1 MILKTDK
8 DGFLINEGKIDN
20 IPERILV
27 ILKEILLFAQNELGA
42 NLLSAYI
49 RGSVSV
55 GRFIDNVSDIDFV
68 VVAKAK
74 PSQQNIDNFLK
85 YSLDLDKKY
94 NWVCGFD
101 LFVCGEEELLNA
113 PGLNKLR
120 VYLKTQSVLMF
131 GQDIVS
137 NFKKYKPDREL
148 SQELLSEID
157 REFDFLNNI
166 FSTPTQNFQY
176 NNQIRGLD
184 FWCVWMSRTVL
195 RFSLYASL
203 SQHHSYTN
211 DLVDCH
217 QIVSQIYPELENDL
231 KQALDWSQAPV
242 KDQMILKAYFEKQAP
257 KIKSIFKVNNL

>member
-8 DGFLINEGKIDN
+8 DGFLINEGKIEN
-20 IPERILV
+20 TPERILV
-27 ILKEILLFAQNELGA
+27 ILKEILLFAQNELEA

-55 GRFIDNVSDIDFV
+55 GRFIDNVSDVDFV
-68 VVAKAK
+68 VITKIK
-74 PSQQNIDNFLK
+74 PSQKNIDNFLK

-94 NWVCGFD
+94 NWVRGFD
-101 LFVCGEEELLNA
+101 LFVCGEEELLNT

-120 VYLKTQSVLMF
+120 VYLQTQSVLMF
-131 GQDIVS
+131 GQSIVN
-137 NFKKYKPDREL
+137 NFKNYKPDKEL
-148 SQELLSEID
+148 SQELLSQID
-157 REFDFLNNI
+157 KEFDFLNNI
-166 FSTPTQNFQY
+166 FSSPNQDFQY

-203 SQHHSYTN
+203 NKHHSYTN
-211 DLVDCH
+211 DLVDCYH
-217 QIVSQIYPELENDL
+217 IVSKMYTELDNEL
-231 KQALDWSQAPV
+231 KQALDWSQAPI
-242 KDQMILKAYFEKQAP
+242 KDQVTLKGYFEKVSP

>member
-1 MILKTDK
+1 MILKIDK
-8 DGFLINEGKIDN
+8 DGFLINEGKIEN

-27 ILKEILLFAQNELGA
+27 ILKEILLFAQNELGD
-42 NLLSAYI
+42 NLLSTYI

-55 GRFIDNVSDIDFV
+55 GRFINNVSDIDFV
-68 VVAKAK
+68 VVVKAK
-74 PSQQNIDNFLK
+74 PNQQNIDNFLK

-101 LFVCGEEELLNA
+101 LFVCGEEELLNT

-137 NFKKYKPDREL
+137 NFKKYKPDKEL
-148 SQELLSEID
+148 SQTLLSEID
-157 REFDFLNNI
+157 REFNFLNTI
-166 FSTPTQNFQY
+166 FLNPNQDFQY

-184 FWCVWMSRTVL
+184 FWCIWMSRTVL

-203 SQHHSYTN
+203 NQHHSYTN
-211 DLVDCH
+211 DLVDCY
-217 QIVSQIYPELENDL
+217 QIVSKIYPEFENDL
-231 KQALDWSQAPV
+231 KQALDWSQAPI
-242 KDQMILKAYFEKQAP
+242 KDQIALRAYFEKVAP